1 MKKYRISIL
10 LFVIV
15 LTNISFAGKYAADF
29 LRIGVGARSAA
40 MGNAYS
46 ALANDASAFY
56 WNPAGLPNAG
66 RLAFQ
71 IDHVPMFD
79 GLAQYNA
86 ANATLTLRQN
96 SAVSVAWIRLGVD
109 DIPRYAPLAGTRME
123 RLTTGQYR
131 STGQSLG
138 SFSDAEDALFLSF
151 GKKVKFDLGLG
162 LPSNMI
168 VLPIEMSFGL
178 TGKFI
183 HHKLDDNVG
192 SGQGLDAGFLLRT
205 VSRDLDR
212 EEAKSWVGLGVVA
225 RDLSR
230 TSIAW
235 NTASN
240 HKDQVD
246 TALLLGLAGSKYFDS
261 FDSRLTLS
269 LDQEITPYT
278 DTHLGVELA
287 FLHTVALRA
296 GLWGDRFSAGAGLSF
311 KGFRLDYA
319 FVTHDLGHTHR
330 VSGVV
335 EL

>member
-1 MKKYRISIL
+1 MKQRGLIFFL
-10 LFVIV
+10 LIT
-15 LTNISFAGKYAADF
+15 LTTTTFAGKYAADF

-40 MGNAYS
+40 LGNAFT
-46 ALANDASAFY
+46 ALSNDASAFY
-56 WNPAGLPNAG
+56 WNPAGLPSAG

-71 IDHVPMFD
+71 IDHVPMFN

-86 ANATLTLRQN
+86 ANATFSLRQN
-96 SAVSVAWIRLGVD
+96 NAVSLAWIRLGVD
-109 DIPRYAPLAGTRME
+109 DIPRYAPLEGTRME

-151 GKKVKFDLGLG
+151 GKKISFDLGLG
-162 LPSNMI
+162 LPSAMI

-183 HHKLDDNVG
+183 HHKLDDNAG
-192 SGQGLDAGFLLRT
+192 SGQGLDAGFLLRA
-205 VSRDLDR
+205 VSRARDR
-212 EEAKSWVGLGVVA
+212 EEAKSWLGLGLVA

-235 NTASN
+235 NTASK
-240 HKDQVD
+240 HEDQVE
-246 TALLLGLAGSKYFDS
+246 TAVILGFAGSTFFDS
-261 FDSRLTLS
+261 FDSRLTVT
-269 LDQEITPYT
+269 LDQELMPFT
-278 DTHLGVELA
+278 DTHVGIEFTV
-287 FLHTVALRA
+287 LHTVALRA
-296 GLWGDRFSAGAGLSF
+296 GIWGDRFSAGAGLSF

-319 FVTHDLGHTHR
+319 FVTHELGHTHR

-335 EL
+335 VL